1 MTSEYITLTHC
12 WGEGGAQLKT
22 TKASLSRFEHRIPD
36 KMLCKTYKDA
46 IALTHALG
54 ISFLWIDSLCIIQDD
69 AADWEAESGNMA
81 SIYENSYLC

>member
-1 MTSEYITLTHC
+1 
-12 WGEGGAQLKT
+12 
-22 TKASLSRFEHRIPD
+22 
-36 KMLCKTYKDA
+36 MLCKTYKDA